1 MAAVPGSRIV
11 VTPDNTVGEMFV
23 WQWTLATGDTAD
35 PISFAEYSDRSVQIE
50 GDDGGGTTTIEG
62 TLDGTNYKVLT
73 DPQGNALSFTAVNI
87 LEQISEATVYI
98 KPVLTGGSAGEIVVT
113 VFGKRGRF

>member
-1 MAAVPGSRIV
+1 MAAVPGSRV
-11 VTPDNTVGEMFV
+11 AVTPDSTVGEMFV

-87 LEQISEATVYI
+87 IEQISEATVYI
-98 KPVLTGGSAGEIVVT
+98 KPVLTGGAAGEITVT

>member
-1 MAAVPGSRIV
+1 MAAVPGARVAIA
-11 VTPDNTVGEMFV
+11 PDTKFGEMFV
-23 WQWTLATGDTAD
+23 WQWTLASGDTAD

-73 DPQGNALSFTAVNI
+73 DPQGNALSFTSVNVI
-87 LEQISEATVYI
+87 EQISEATVKI
-98 KPVLTGGSAGEIVVT
+98 KPVLTGGAAGSIVVT
-113 VFGKRGRF
+113 VFGKRSRF

>member
-1 MAAVPGSRIV
+1 MAAVAGSRIP
-11 VTPDNTVGEMFV
+11 VTPDPKFGELFV
-23 WQWTLATGDTAD
+23 WQWTLASGDTAD

-73 DPQGNALSFTAVNI
+73 DPQGNALSFTSVNVI
-87 LEQISEATVYI
+87 EQISEATVKL
-98 KPVLTGGSAGEIVVT
+98 KPVLTGGSGGSITVT
-113 VFGKRGRF
+113 VFGKRNRF

>member
-1 MAAVPGSRIV
+1 MAAVPGSRIAIV
-11 VTPDNTVGEMFV
+11 PDKTVGEMFV